1 MAVIP
6 LSRKP
11 RPDLGPLRHLQ
22 LYFPIYKLTI
32 SGSVSKIAAENN
44 QKALLELAT
53 KPGNSK
59 RRILSTL
66 SALHKRH
73 AALLA
78 LLPPDVA

>member
-44 QKALLELAT
+44 QKALELAT

-59 RRILSTL
+59 RRILSTP

-73 AALLA
+73 TALLA